1 MAFRQNA
8 IIFIMKVEETYTV
21 RIYMSGPISVAKQVV
36 RKYCME
42 LNQIKGTGLCVT
54 VDPTTFIYTGG
65 EEEGFVVGMLN
76 YPKFPTT
83 EENLNQLAEE
93 LAGKLMDETYQWS
106 ALLVNPKTSVWI
118 NRRPDNIR

>member
-1 MAFRQNA
+1 MAFSQSA
-8 IIFIMKVEETYTV
+8 TIFNMKVEETYTI
-21 RIYMSGPISVAKQVV
+21 RIYMSGPISVAKQVA

-42 LNQIKGTGLCVT
+42 LNQRDGTGLCVT

-76 YPKFPTT
+76 YPRFPTT
-83 EENLNQLAEE
+83 EENLNQLATE

-106 ALLVNPKTSVWI
+106 ALLVNPKTSMWVT
-118 NRRPDNIR
+118 RRPENSR